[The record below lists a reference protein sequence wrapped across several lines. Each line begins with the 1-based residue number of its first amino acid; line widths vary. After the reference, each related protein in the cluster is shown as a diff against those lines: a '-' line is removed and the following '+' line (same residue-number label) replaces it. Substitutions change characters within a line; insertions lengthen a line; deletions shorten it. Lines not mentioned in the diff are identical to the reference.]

1 MNPINTINTI
11 HKRLVGKTA
20 LVTGAGRGIGAAI
33 ALRLAAE
40 GAQVAVVDLDKA
52 NGEALCKQIQAKNGR
67 AAFFTANVADK
78 QAVVDCVANVSAMF
92 GTIDV
97 LVNNAGIIRDNFI
110 SNISEEDWDTV
121 LDVNLKSVFLFC
133 QAVFPAFKQKK
144 AGRIVNIVS
153 RAWLGN
159 VGQAN
164 YSASKGGIV
173 SLTRTLALEFA
184 RYQIG
189 VNAVAPG
196 LIDTPMT
203 QGMPAEARERLLK
216 MQPTGKMGSVE
227 DIASAVA
234 FLASEEAGFISG
246 QVLHVD
252 GGKSC
257 GLLSL

>member
-1 MNPINTINTI
+1 MTK
-11 HKRLVGKTA
+11 HRARFAEKVA
-20 LVTGAGRGIGAAI
+20 LVTGAGQGIGAAI
-33 ALRLAAE
+33 AKRLASE
-40 GAQVAVVDLDKA
+40 GCKTCLIDRDAAGLEAVAREIGSAGGEASSFVADVAKKAAVQDTVNAVVARYGKLD
-52 NGEALCKQIQAKNGR
+52 I
-67 AAFFTANVADK
+67 
-78 QAVVDCVANVSAMF
+78 
-92 GTIDV
+92 
-97 LVNNAGIIRDNFI
+97 LVNNAGIIRDGFI
-110 SNISEEDWDTV
+110 SKISEEDWDAV
-121 LDVNLKSVFLFC
+121 LDVNLKGPFFFC
-133 QAVFPAFKQKK
+133 QAVFPFMKASG

-159 VGQAN
+159 AGQSN
-164 YSASKGGIV
+164 YSASKGGLV

-184 RYQIG
+184 RFQIG

-216 MQPTGKMGSVE
+216 MQPTGKMGTVE
-227 DIASAVA
+227 DIAAAVA
-234 FLASEEAGFISG
+234 FLSSDEAGFITG